1 MSHAFFPKSIEQQ
14 PSRRFTVKVSVIEVD
29 QDGEEVRT
37 SDHCSPDLCSYNYD
51 ALLIILAYLHGEAVT
66 QLDLLCQ
73 DGETEIRWRDVPEVS
88 I

>member
-1 MSHAFFPKSIEQQ
+1 MSHAFFPKSIEPQA
-14 PSRRFTVKVSVIEVD
+14 SRRFTVKVSVIEVD
-29 QDGEEVRT
+29 ADGEEVRT
-37 SDHCSPDLCSYNYD
+37 SDDRSPDLCSYNYD

-73 DGETEIRWRDVPEVS
+73 DGETEIRWSDVPELP

>member
-1 MSHAFFPKSIEQQ
+1 MSHAFFPQSIKPQV
-14 PSRRFTVKVSVIEVD
+14 SRRFTVKVSVIEVD
-29 QDGEEVRT
+29 ADGEEVRT
-37 SDHCSPDLCSYNYD
+37 SDYRSSDLCSYNYD

-73 DGETEIRWRDVPEVS
+73 DGETEIRWSDVPEFP